1 MADQPHVESTLKF
14 FDQWNTDFPTMC
26 ASFHTYFA
34 KDAIWWNTP
43 IFPQVQGVEEAYEQ
57 ILRPS
62 NESSLAMDRI
72 HVETLNIAQVGNLV
86 LEGLGGRG
94 LLRCRPFQAVDVSPK
109 RGDLGSRRFVR
120 LFEILDASHQ
130 GLVAGDL
137 VGGRKELGLDLARN
151 HEPRRERNGRHDE
164 HP

>member
-43 IFPQVQGVEEAYEQ
+43 VFPQVQGVEEAYEQ

-86 LEGLGGRG
+86 YNERIDHIIQTDGTVVLSIPICGVIEFNGDGLIQHFRDY
-94 LLRCRPFQAVDVSPK
+94 CDTTA
-109 RGDLGSRRFVR
+109 
-120 LFEILDASHQ
+120 
-130 GLVAGDL
+130 LVAAMSGE
-137 VGGRKELGLDLARN
+137 G
-151 HEPRRERNGRHDE
+151 
-164 HP
+164 

>member
-43 IFPQVQGVEEAYEQ
+43 VFPQVQGVEEAYEQ

-62 NESSLAMDRI
+62 NESSLAMHRT

-86 LEGLGGRG
+86 YNERIDHIIQTDGTVVLSIPICGVIEFNEDGLIQHFRDY
-94 LLRCRPFQAVDVSPK
+94 CDTTA
-109 RGDLGSRRFVR
+109 
-120 LFEILDASHQ
+120 
-130 GLVAGDL
+130 LVAAMSGE
-137 VGGRKELGLDLARN
+137 G
-151 HEPRRERNGRHDE
+151 
-164 HP
+164 

>member
-1 MADQPHVESTLKF
+1 MPDQPHVVSTLKF
-14 FDQWNTDFPTMC
+14 FDQWNTDFKTMC

-43 IFPQVQGVEEAYEQ
+43 VFPQVQGVDEAYEQ

-86 LEGLGGRG
+86 YNERIDHITQADGTVVLSIPICGVIEFNDDGLIRHF
-94 LLRCRPFQAVDVSPK
+94 RDYCDTTA
-109 RGDLGSRRFVR
+109 
-120 LFEILDASHQ
+120 
-130 GLVAGDL
+130 LVAAMSGQ
-137 VGGRKELGLDLARN
+137 G
-151 HEPRRERNGRHDE
+151 
-164 HP
+164 

>member
-1 MADQPHVESTLKF
+1 MASQPHVESTLKF

-43 IFPQVQGVEEAYEQ
+43 VFPQVQGVEEAYEQ

-72 HVETLNIAQVGNLV
+72 HVETRNIAQVGNRVYNERIDHIIQADGTVV
-86 LEGLGGRG
+86 LSIPICGVIEFNEDGLIQHFRDY
-94 LLRCRPFQAVDVSPK
+94 CDTTA
-109 RGDLGSRRFVR
+109 
-120 LFEILDASHQ
+120 
-130 GLVAGDL
+130 LVAAMSAEG
-137 VGGRKELGLDLARN
+137 
-151 HEPRRERNGRHDE
+151 
-164 HP
+164 

>member
-43 IFPQVQGVEEAYEQ
+43 IFPQVQGVKEAYEQ

-86 LEGLGGRG
+86 YNERIDHIIQTDGTVVLSIPICGVIEFNEDGLIQHFRDY
-94 LLRCRPFQAVDVSPK
+94 CDPPA
-109 RGDLGSRRFVR
+109 
-120 LFEILDASHQ
+120 
-130 GLVAGDL
+130 LVAAMSGE
-137 VGGRKELGLDLARN
+137 G
-151 HEPRRERNGRHDE
+151 
-164 HP
+164 